1 MATNL
6 VSLVEQFLTPD
17 VISRIASAL
26 GLDRNNVQSAIAA
39 AVPALLAAFTGA
51 ATRPGGAQSLINGI
65 KQQSG
70 LLDGFSNMIGG
81 GGQSSLQSSLADKGA
96 TLLSSAIGGQ
106 DQSAL
111 AGAVAKFAGIG
122 QNKGGSLLA
131 MLTPL
136 VMGVIGKQFA
146 GRNLDAGSLTSLLS
160 SQKDQI
166 AQALPGGFGKLL
178 AGTGLLDS
186 LGGAAGSAA
195 AMAGQTARDAT
206 RAATAGADQAASY
219 AAATARS
226 AAGAAAVPAWAY
238 WVVPLVVVAGLAWYL
253 LSQLGGPTVQQT
265 TQQAI
270 PEIPSVMVGGVDIGR
285 QLRDNLAT
293 LRTSLQG
300 INDVAS
306 ARAAIPAMRTAAN
319 EVDRVSGMLGQL
331 SDEQRTAIAGAVAPV
346 MASLN
351 QLFDKA
357 LAIPGVGE
365 LLKPTVDS
373 LRIKLADLSGQP
385 PTVGAGR

>member
-1 MATNL
+1 MAANL
-6 VSLVEQFLTPD
+6 VSLVAQFLTPD
-17 VISRIASAL
+17 MISRIASAL
-26 GLDRNNVQSAIAA
+26 GLDRNNVQTAITA

-51 ATRPGGAQSLINGI
+51 AGRPGGAQNLVDAI

-70 LLDGFSNMIGG
+70 LLDGFANMTGAAG
-81 GGQSSLQSSLADKGA
+81 PSSLADKGA
-96 TLLSSAIGGQ
+96 SLLASAIGGQ

-111 AGAVAKFAGIG
+111 AGAVSKFAGIG

-131 MLTPL
+131 MLTPV
-136 VMGVIGKQFA
+136 VMGIIGRQFA
-146 GRNLDAGSLTSLLS
+146 SRSLDAGSLTSLLS

-206 RAATAGADQAASY
+206 RAATAGAGQAASY
-219 AAATARS
+219 AASTARS
-226 AAGAAAVPAWAY
+226 VGAAGQRTAVPGWAY
-238 WVVPLVVVAGLAWYL
+238 WAIPLAIVVGIAWYL
-253 LSQLGGPTVQQT
+253 LSEFGGPATQQT
-265 TQQAI
+265 TQQAS

-285 QLRDNLAT
+285 QLRDNLTT

-306 ARAAIPAMRTAAN
+306 ARAAIPTLQTATN
-319 EVDRVSGMLGQL
+319 GVDRVNAMLGQL
-331 SDEQRTAIAGAVAPV
+331 SAEQRTAIAGAVTPV

-365 LLKPTVDS
+365 VLKPTVDT
-373 LRIKLADLSGQP
+373 LRVRLADLPGQS

>member
-265 TQQAI
+265 TQLQT
-270 PEIPSVMVGGVDIGR
+270 PEIPSVMVGGVDVGR

-300 INDVAS
+300 INGVGS
-306 ARAAIPAMRTAAN
+306 ARAAIPTLQAATG
-319 EVDRVSGMLGQL
+319 EVDRFNGMLGQL
-331 SDEQRTAIAGAVAPV
+331 WADQRTAIAGALTPV

-351 QLFDKA
+351 QLLDKVLA
-357 LAIPGVGE
+357 LPGVGE
-365 LLKPTVDS
+365 VLKPTVDT
-373 LRIKLADLSGQP
+373 LRIRLADLPGQS